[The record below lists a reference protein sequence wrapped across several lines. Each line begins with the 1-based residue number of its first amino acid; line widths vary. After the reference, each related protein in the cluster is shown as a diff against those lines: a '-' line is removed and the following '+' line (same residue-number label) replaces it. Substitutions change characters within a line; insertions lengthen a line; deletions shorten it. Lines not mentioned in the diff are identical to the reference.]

1 MFFKLK
7 KVDWPMVGILL
18 VFMVFSTL
26 LVRSAIA
33 PYETQFR
40 AYDLKT
46 LGFYIVGFIVVFA
59 MALVDYRTL
68 LKYSWYIYGGGCFL
82 LVLVFLFAPEI
93 NGARSWFMIPGG
105 LQFQP
110 AELVKIIL
118 ILTTAYMLGQRN
130 GQQLRFRRDI
140 IPISAVTLLPFIL
153 VLIQP
158 DLGNAII
165 YLVVLVAMLWI
176 GNTKYSHV
184 LIGLT
189 VVIAALIAFVTI
201 FNTYNV
207 QIHDYLEQHKKLHW
221 YQRINTFINPDQ
233 ASSDDKHQSSY
244 AKIAIGSGG
253 LTGDGYLQGELKNK
267 KFVPYPY
274 SDSIFVVVG
283 EEFGFLGSA
292 LLLLIYFL
300 FIYRM
305 ILIALHCIDKRGAYM
320 IVGIAAMFL
329 FQIFE
334 NVGMMI
340 GLMPITGIT
349 LPFISYGGTSLL
361 INMLCIGLVFSIK
374 LHQEKYKVD

>member
-1 MFFKLK
+1 
-7 KVDWPMVGILL
+7 MVGILVL
-18 VFMVFSTL
+18 LMLFSTL

-33 PYETQFR
+33 PYGSEFQS
-40 AYDLKT
+40 YDIKT
-46 LGFYIVGFIVVFA
+46 ILFYLLGFVAVFG

-68 LKYSWYIYGGGCFL
+68 LRYSWYIYGAGCVL
-82 LVLVFLFAPEI
+82 LVLVYLFAPEI
-93 NGARSWFMIPGG
+93 NGARSWFQIGG

-110 AELVKIIL
+110 AELVKVIL
-118 ILTTAYMLGQRN
+118 ILTTGYLLGQKM
-130 GQQLRFRRDI
+130 GQPLQFRRDI
-140 IPISAVTLLPFIL
+140 IPITLVTLLPFFL

-165 YLVVLVAMLWI
+165 YLVVLVGMLWI
-176 GNTKYSHV
+176 GNARYSHV
-184 LIGLT
+184 LIALT
-189 VVIAALIAFVTI
+189 AAVGALILFVTL
-201 FNTYNV
+201 FNAYNT
-207 QIHDYLEQHKKLHW
+207 QIQDYLEKHQKIHW

-233 ASSDDKHQSSY
+233 ASSDDRHQSNY

-253 LTGDGYLQGELKNK
+253 LLGDGYMKGDLKNK
-267 KFVPYPY
+267 KFIPYPY

-283 EEFGFLGSA
+283 EEFGFIGASV
-292 LLLLIYFL
+292 LLLVYFL
-300 FIYRM
+300 LIYRM
-305 ILIALHCIDKRGAYM
+305 ILIALHCIDKRGAYI
-320 IVGIAAMFL
+320 IVGIVAMFL

>member
-1 MFFKLK
+1 MFFKIK
-7 KVDWPMVGILL
+7 KLDWLIVGILAA
-18 VFMVFSTL
+18 FMLFSTL
-26 LVRSAIA
+26 LVHSAIA
-33 PYETQFR
+33 PYDSEFVG
-40 AYDLKT
+40 YDMKT
-46 LGFYIVGFIVVFA
+46 VYFYILGFVVVFG

-68 LKYSWYIYGGGCFL
+68 LRFSWYYYAAGCVL
-82 LVLVFLFAPEI
+82 LVAVYLFAPEI
-93 NGARSWFMIPGG
+93 NGARSWFRVGG

-110 AELVKIIL
+110 AELVKVIL
-118 ILTTAYMLGQRN
+118 IVMIAYLLGQRQ
-130 GQQLRFRRDI
+130 GQHLQFRRDI
-140 IPISAVTLLPFIL
+140 VPISLVVFLPFLL

-165 YLVVLVAMLWI
+165 YLVILVAMLWI
-176 GNTKYSHV
+176 GNAKYSHV
-184 LIGLT
+184 LIAMT
-189 VVIAALIAFVTI
+189 AAVAVLILFVTL
-201 FNTYNV
+201 FTTYNT
-207 QIHDYLEQHKKLHW
+207 QIHDYLEKHQKLHW

-233 ASSDDKHQSSY
+233 ASNDDKHQSNY

-253 LTGDGYLQGELKNK
+253 LLGDGYMKGELKNK

-283 EEFGFLGSA
+283 EEFGFIGASV
-292 LLLLIYFL
+292 LLLIYFL

-305 ILIALHCIDKRGAYM
+305 ILIALHCIDKRGAYI
-320 IVGIAAMFL
+320 IVGIVAMFL

-361 INMLCIGLVFSIK
+361 INMLCIGLVFSIM
-374 LHQEKYKVD
+374 LHQEKYNVE

>member
-1 MFFKLK
+1 MFFKLR
-7 KVDWPMVGILL
+7 KVDWLMVGILAL
-18 VFMVFSTL
+18 FMLFSTL

-33 PYETQFR
+33 PYETEFQG
-40 AYDLKT
+40 YDVKT
-46 LGFYIVGFIVVFA
+46 ILFYLLGFVVVFG

-68 LKYSWYIYGGGCFL
+68 LRYSWYVYAAGCVL
-82 LVLVFLFAPEI
+82 LVMVYLFAPEI
-93 NGARSWFMIPGG
+93 NGARSWFRIGG

-110 AELVKIIL
+110 AELVKVIL
-118 ILTTAYMLGQRN
+118 ILTTGYLLGKKM
-130 GQQLRFRRDI
+130 GQPLQFRRDI
-140 IPISAVTLLPFIL
+140 IPITMVTLLPFVL

-165 YLVVLVAMLWI
+165 YLVVLVGMLWI
-176 GNTKYSHV
+176 GNARYSHV
-184 LIGLT
+184 LIALT
-189 VVIAALIAFVTI
+189 AAVAALILFVTL
-201 FNTYNV
+201 FNAYNT
-207 QIHDYLEQHKKLHW
+207 QIQDYLEKHQKLHW

-233 ASSDDKHQSSY
+233 ASSDDRHQSNY

-253 LTGDGYLQGELKNK
+253 LLGDGYMKGDLKNK

-283 EEFGFLGSA
+283 EEFGFIGASV
-292 LLLLIYFL
+292 LLLLYFL

-305 ILIALHCIDKRGAYM
+305 ILIALHCIDKRGAYI
-320 IVGIAAMFL
+320 IVGIVAMFL

-374 LHQEKYKVD
+374 LHQEKYKVE

>member
-1 MFFKLK
+1 MFFKLR
-7 KVDWPMVGILL
+7 KVDWLMVGILAL
-18 VFMVFSTL
+18 FMLFSTL

-33 PYETQFR
+33 PYESEFQG
-40 AYDLKT
+40 YDLKT
-46 LGFYIVGFIVVFA
+46 VIFYLLGFVVVFG

-68 LKYSWYIYGGGCFL
+68 LRYSWYVYGAGCVL
-82 LVLVFLFAPEI
+82 LVLVYLFAPEI
-93 NGARSWFMIPGG
+93 NGARSWFRIGG

-110 AELVKIIL
+110 AELVKVIL
-118 ILTTAYMLGQRN
+118 ILTTGYLLGKRM
-130 GQQLRFRRDI
+130 GQPLQFRRDI
-140 IPISAVTLLPFIL
+140 IPITLVTLLPFFL

-165 YLVVLVAMLWI
+165 YLVVLVGMLWI
-176 GNTKYSHV
+176 GNARYSHV
-184 LIGLT
+184 LIALT
-189 VVIAALIAFVTI
+189 AAVAALILFVTL
-201 FNTYNV
+201 FNAYNT
-207 QIHDYLEQHKKLHW
+207 QIQDYLEKHQKLHW

-233 ASSDDKHQSSY
+233 ASSDDRHQSNY

-253 LTGDGYLQGELKNK
+253 LLGDGYMKGDLKNK

-283 EEFGFLGSA
+283 EEFGFIGASV
-292 LLLLIYFL
+292 LLLLYFL

-305 ILIALHCIDKRGAYM
+305 ILIALHCIDKRGAYI
-320 IVGIAAMFL
+320 IVGIVAMFL

-361 INMLCIGLVFSIK
+361 INMLCIGLVFSIM
-374 LHQEKYKVD
+374 LHQEKYKVE

>member
-1 MFFKLK
+1 MFFKLR
-7 KVDWPMVGILL
+7 KVDWLMVGILAL
-18 VFMVFSTL
+18 FMVFSTL

-33 PYETQFR
+33 PYESEFQG
-40 AYDLKT
+40 YDLKT
-46 LGFYIVGFIVVFA
+46 IIFYLLGFVVVFG

-68 LKYSWYIYGGGCFL
+68 LRYSWYVYGAGCVL
-82 LVLVFLFAPEI
+82 LVLVYLFAPEI
-93 NGARSWFMIPGG
+93 NGARSWFRIGG

-110 AELVKIIL
+110 AELVKVIL
-118 ILTTAYMLGQRN
+118 ILTTGYLLGKKM
-130 GQQLRFRRDI
+130 GQPLQFRRDI
-140 IPISAVTLLPFIL
+140 IPITLVTLLPFFL

-165 YLVVLVAMLWI
+165 YLVVLVGMLWI
-176 GNTKYSHV
+176 GNARYSHV
-184 LIGLT
+184 LIALT
-189 VVIAALIAFVTI
+189 AAVAALILFVTL
-201 FNTYNV
+201 FNAYNT
-207 QIHDYLEQHKKLHW
+207 QIQDYLEKHQKLHW

-233 ASSDDKHQSSY
+233 ASSDDRHQSNY

-253 LTGDGYLQGELKNK
+253 LLGDGYMKGDLKNK

-283 EEFGFLGSA
+283 EEFGFIGASV
-292 LLLLIYFL
+292 LLLLYFL

-305 ILIALHCIDKRGAYM
+305 ILIALHCIDKRGAYI
-320 IVGIAAMFL
+320 IVGIVAMFL

-361 INMLCIGLVFSIK
+361 INMLCIGLVFSIM
-374 LHQEKYKVD
+374 LHQEKYEVE